1 MTQLRLFDPDAT
13 RGWVALED
21 LFAAY
26 YTCRRNKRRTHN
38 ALVFELD
45 YESQLVALCDEINN
59 GTYRPGKSVAFI
71 VDTPVKR
78 EIFAAEFRDRVVHHL
93 IIAKLNPLFEKAFIY
108 DSYACRVGK
117 GTLFGIRGFFMNI
130 NTDRL
135 FARPTENCVIKGH
148 RSDWDGLPPSKSL
161 FHSPP
166 RCGLPIG
173 NLSSQVFANFYLN
186 VFDHFVKHDLGIR
199 YYGRYVDDF
208 VVVHTDHD
216 YLVSLIG
223 VLRRFLDTELAL
235 ELHPDKIH
243 LQHYAKGVNFL
254 GVVIKPNRVYVG
266 ARTKGNFSAAIAK
279 HNAVLRGGEPT
290 VGEQQAFVSS
300 TNSYLGLMKHHNT
313 RRLRYR
319 MLRREVKG
327 WWKYAYTTG
336 SLNKVVLKAKLE
348 NKRISTQKR

>member
-1 MTQLRLFDPDAT
+1 MTQLGLFDPDAT

-71 VDTPVKR
+71 VDKPVKR
-78 EIFAAEFRDRVVHHL
+78 EIFAAEFRD
-93 IIAKLNPLFEKAFIY
+93 
-108 DSYACRVGK
+108 RVGK

-130 NTDRL
+130 NTDGLFARLEQLIIDRYHELDRDIVIELCRLVL
-135 FARPTENCVIKGH
+135 FARPTENCVIKGR

-161 FHSPP
+161 FYSPP

-199 YYGRYVDDF
+199 FYGRYVDDF
-208 VVVHTDHD
+208 VVVHTDHE

-223 VLRRFLDTELAL
+223 VLRC
-235 ELHPDKIH
+235 
-243 LQHYAKGVNFL
+243 
-254 GVVIKPNRVYVG
+254 
-266 ARTKGNFSAAIAK
+266 
-279 HNAVLRGGEPT
+279 
-290 VGEQQAFVSS
+290 
-300 TNSYLGLMKHHNT
+300 
-313 RRLRYR
+313 R

>member
-1 MTQLRLFDPDAT
+1 
-13 RGWVALED
+13 
-21 LFAAY
+21 
-26 YTCRRNKRRTHN
+26 
-38 ALVFELD
+38 
-45 YESQLVALCDEINN
+45 
-59 GTYRPGKSVAFI
+59 
-71 VDTPVKR
+71 
-78 EIFAAEFRDRVVHHL
+78 
-93 IIAKLNPLFEKAFIY
+93 
-108 DSYACRVGK
+108 
-117 GTLFGIRGFFMNI
+117 MNI
-130 NTDRL
+130 NTDRLFARLEQLIIDRYHELDRDIVIELCRLVL
-135 FARPTENCVIKGH
+135 FARPTENCVIKGR
-148 RSDWDGLPPSKSL
+148 RSDWDGLPLSKSL
-161 FHSPP
+161 FYSPP

-208 VVVHTDHD
+208 VVVHTDHK

-223 VLRRFLDTELAL
+223 VLRRFLHTELAL

-336 SLNKVVLKAKLE
+336 DLNKVVLKAKLE

>member
-71 VDTPVKR
+71 VDKPVKR

-117 GTLFGIRGFFMNI
+117 GTLFGIWRLQRFIRQCSANYSQDCYVLKLDIRGFFMNI

-135 FARPTENCVIKGH
+135 FARLEQLIIDRYHELDRDIVIELCRLVLFARPTENCVIKGR
-148 RSDWDGLPPSKSL
+148 RSDWDGLPLSKSL
-161 FHSPP
+161 FYSPP

-199 YYGRYVDDF
+199 FYGRYVDDF

-223 VLRRFLDTELAL
+223 V
-235 ELHPDKIH
+235 
-243 LQHYAKGVNFL
+243 
-254 GVVIKPNRVYVG
+254 
-266 ARTKGNFSAAIAK
+266 
-279 HNAVLRGGEPT
+279 
-290 VGEQQAFVSS
+290 
-300 TNSYLGLMKHHNT
+300 
-313 RRLRYR
+313 LRYR